1 MMAPLKPSAPKP
13 DEHAALALDVWKKVV
28 QTQEHFN
35 EICMKVRTL
44 YATVLAAILS
54 VYGVFLKDTT
64 KHGIEIA
71 GFDFDPILAV
81 CVAVFVASTL
91 FYFVDKQ
98 WYHRLLLGAVE
109 QGAEIEERWGSILP
123 EIKLGSKITAKSPV
137 DLSSS
142 PKTAWFLK
150 LFVEDERF
158 KNSNKLH
165 SDAKLEVFYKPIR
178 SLSVIIFV
186 TACLFGGVSY
196 NGNSIA
202 GILWQ
207 ALKGVL
213 PN

>member
-1 MMAPLKPSAPKP
+1 MTTPPKPSAPP
-13 DEHAALALDVWKKVV
+13 AEERAALALEAWKKVV

-54 VYGVFLKDTT
+54 LYGVFLKDTS
-64 KHGIEIA
+64 KHGFNLA
-71 GFDFDPILAV
+71 GLNFDPIIAV

-109 QGAEIEERWGSILP
+109 QGAEIEDRWGEILP

-137 DLSSS
+137 DLSHNPVTS
-142 PKTAWFLK
+142 WFLK
-150 LFVEDERF
+150 FFIEDVRF
-158 KNSNKLH
+158 KETNRLH

-178 SLSVIIFV
+178 TLSVLALI
-186 TACLFGGVSY
+186 ASCLFGGISY
-196 NGNSIA
+196 NGSSVA
-202 GILWQ
+202 SLLWN
-207 ALKGVL
+207 ALKCIA
-213 PN
+213 